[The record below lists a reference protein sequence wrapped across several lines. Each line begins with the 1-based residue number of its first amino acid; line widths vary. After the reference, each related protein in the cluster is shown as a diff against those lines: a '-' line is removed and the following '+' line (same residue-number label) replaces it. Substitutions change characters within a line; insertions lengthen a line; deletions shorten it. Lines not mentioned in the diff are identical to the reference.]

1 MGYRRE
7 ESMIDVEH
15 RPPRIRRSA
24 TAAARWIAVA
34 SAALLLIVA
43 CGWIPG
49 VVGTAVAAVLP
60 WLGLVLLA
68 LVVAALLRA
77 RRVIVLV
84 LVPALLWVLAMAPAF
99 PGLPVRRAR
108 SRHPHPR

>member
-1 MGYRRE
+1 
-7 ESMIDVEH
+7 MIDVEH

-24 TAAARWIAVA
+24 TAAARCIAVA

-84 LVPALLWVLAMAPAF
+84 VVPALLWGAGDGTGVSRAP
-99 PGLPVRRAR
+99 R
-108 SRHPHPR
+108 SDERGVGIRIRVDRS